1 MAVTLGTVTLS
12 DHLTLTGLETS
23 PDVAV
28 NQRRTLTGRSVL
40 QLLPTPGG
48 RTLVLEGT
56 HHWTYAQIAAIKALA
71 ALGAPVALIHHRGT
85 FTVVIVA
92 VEVEPSIE
100 YANPSG
106 SDWLSGTVTLIEV

>member
-12 DHLTLTGLETS
+12 DHLTLSGLETS

-28 NQRRTLTGRSVL
+28 NQRRTLTGASVL

-48 RTLVLEGT
+48 RTLVLEGR

-71 ALGAPVALIHHRGT
+71 ALGAPVALVHHRGT

-92 VEVEPSIE
+92 VEVTPSID

-106 SDWLSGTVTLIEV
+106 SDWLSGSITLIEV

>member
-1 MAVTLGTVTLS
+1 MAVTLGAVTLS
-12 DHLTLTGLETS
+12 DHLTLDGLETS

-40 QLLPTPGG
+40 QLLATPGG
-48 RTLVLEGT
+48 RTLTLEGT

-71 ALGAPVALIHHRGT
+71 ALGAPVALVHHRGT
-85 FTVVIVA
+85 FSVVIVA